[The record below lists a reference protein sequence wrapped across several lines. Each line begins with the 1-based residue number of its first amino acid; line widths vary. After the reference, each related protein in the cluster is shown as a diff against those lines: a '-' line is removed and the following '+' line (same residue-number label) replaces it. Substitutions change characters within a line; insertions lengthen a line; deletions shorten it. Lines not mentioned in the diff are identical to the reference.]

1 LDDSTIYVVVISSIS
16 LDLTL
21 LCIIPY
27 KFVHVYTVQIDRID
41 LSMSIHIWKRM
52 VFSPREIR
60 KVFKM
65 IAPVNVNMLN
75 VDIAMQHNDLICD
88 PLVASRSVVIFY
100 MHNFQYSKC

>member
-1 LDDSTIYVVVISSIS
+1 MDDSTIYVVVISSIS

-21 LCIIPY
+21 IYIIPY
-27 KFVHVYTVQIDRID
+27 KFVHVYTIQIDRID
-41 LSMSIHIWKRM
+41 LSMSKHIWKRM
-52 VFSPREIR
+52 VFSPRETR

-75 VDIAMQHNDLICD
+75 VDIAMQHDDLIRD

-100 MHNFQYSKC
+100 MHNFQSKC

>member
-1 LDDSTIYVVVISSIS
+1 
-16 LDLTL
+16 
-21 LCIIPY
+21 
-27 KFVHVYTVQIDRID
+27 
-41 LSMSIHIWKRM
+41 M
-52 VFSPREIR
+52 FSPRETR

-75 VDIAMQHNDLICD
+75 VDIAMQHDDLIRD